1 MGVALGVS
9 EMAVCVDVAGGV
21 ELDVEPGL
29 GVLVTV
35 ASGLTVA

>member
-9 EMAVCVDVAGGV
+9 EIDVWVGRDVAV